1 MPNSES
7 ASIKIVQGPAQITF
21 KSENTSFNNFES
33 MAKVENGIL
42 KFPDVQSGLE
52 ITIQTPSLTKLDLG
66 GNARTELRGFNADQL
81 SVVLH
86 GFHSLTLQGNS
97 KILAASAFDS
107 SELLASDWET
117 EKALV
122 SIGNQ
127 AKMDL
132 NATKSIQG
140 MKGPKSDVNIKSN
153 PNVVISWK
161 DS

>member
-1 MPNSES
+1 
-7 ASIKIVQGPAQITF
+7 
-21 KSENTSFNNFES
+21 

-42 KFPDVQSGLE
+42 KFPEVQSGLE
-52 ITIQTPSLTKLDLG
+52 ITIQTPSLNKLDLG
-66 GNARTELRGFNADQL
+66 GNARTEVLGFSPDQL
-81 SVVLH
+81 TVLLH
-86 GFHSLTLQGNS
+86 GFHSLTLQGS
-97 KILAASAFDS
+97 SQTLAASAFDS
-107 SELLASDWET
+107 SELLANEWVT

-140 MKGPKSDVNIKSN
+140 IKGDKSEVNLKSN

-161 DS
+161 STAGKK